1 MKRYCSEEFRDLDKN
16 SFVGESKYPIKLM
29 EPIETFIQE
38 CYEKNSKNQI
48 RVDSSEWIKYGISED
63 ERIDL
68 NIRLIK
74 PEERYI
80 INFPLEKMTKLSSV
94 EQFKFDFFN
103 LETKSL
109 FLGVISSGAVMHD
122 IINEMYLVLCK
133 INSAEICFSEGMPS
147 NEKENATRSMNPKE
161 QIVVLSVEGNDLA
174 DYVTDALIVTL
185 EVKSMMQ
192 RQLLK
197 EVCEEILGFSRVIT
211 FRRIFAKLEESGS
224 ETSDSERKKNIDFL
238 MNRMYHL
245 RSLDTLQV
253 VAGRTRTSPGVYI
266 WELSDF
272 PDRVSKLL
280 AQFILEI
287 IWKKIRNGTKERV
300 QIILDEF
307 QRLNIEDTA
316 VEEMLREGRKY
327 DLGLTMLSQY
337 MPHRKE
343 AAHILEQASTSLYFQ
358 PNERN
363 VISTAKMIATQNY
376 REWIPVLKNLERGS
390 CVLTGRYSINRSRNT
405 DTRPIICKVNS

>member
-1 MKRYCSEEFRDLDKN
+1 MLATCE
-16 SFVGESKYPIKLM
+16 GIK
-29 EPIETFIQE
+29 
-38 CYEKNSKNQI
+38 
-48 RVDSSEWIKYGISED
+48 
-63 ERIDL
+63 IDL
-68 NIRLIK
+68 QPYENYHEKVFGKSGSGKTWWACRRMEKYAITMPVFVIDISGSYTEYELTRNKVSRRIK
-74 PEERYI
+74 
-80 INFPLEKMTKLSSV
+80 
-94 EQFKFDFFN
+94 
-103 LETKSL
+103 
-109 FLGVISSGAVMHD
+109 
-122 IINEMYLVLCK
+122 
-133 INSAEICFSEGMPS
+133 
-147 NEKENATRSMNPKE
+147 TRSMNPKE

-174 DYVTDALIVTL
+174 DYVTDALIITL
-185 EVKSMMQ
+185 GVKSMMQ

-197 EVCEEILGFSRVIT
+197 EVCEEILGVSRVIT
-211 FRRIFAKLEESGS
+211 FRRLFAKLEESGS

-245 RSLDTLQV
+245 RRLDTLQV

-287 IWKKIRNGTKERV
+287 IWKKIRSGTKERV

-337 MPHRKE
+337 MPHGRE
-343 AAHILEQASTSLYFQ
+343 AAHILEQASISLYFQ

-363 VISTAKMIATQNY
+363 VISTAKVIAAQDY

-390 CVLTGRYSINRSRNT
+390 CVLTGRYSMNRGRNI
-405 DTRPIICKVNS
+405 DTRPIICKVNSCL